1 MVRRENLFKQI
12 DEICYIANVGDS
24 RAIMSVDDGRN
35 IIKLSKD
42 HKPDDIEEKKRI
54 ILNGGRVYK

>member
-1 MVRRENLFKQI
+1 
-12 DEICYIANVGDS
+12 
-24 RAIMSVDDGRN
+24 MSVDDGRN

-54 ILNGGRVYK
+54 ILNGGKVYK